1 VTRFANPGNHGA
13 RVRRFA
19 LACAALA
26 VGGGFAC
33 DAYAQNAAAGKS
45 LYKTYCQVCHSVDP
59 SSAVAPFNLIM
70 SAANNPAQITAAAA
84 ADPAQMGFIPDT
96 LTAANLQD
104 IAAYLGTFLGAAA
117 TVNVVEFYQPLRD
130 HYFMSASAAEIADL
144 DTGVH
149 PGWVRTGLSFKG
161 YPTPT
166 AGASPVCR
174 FYVPPAEGDS
184 HFYSASPAECAEVQ
198 AKFPAFSY
206 ESPNVFYIG
215 LPDII
220 SGACVAGTIPV
231 YRVWDN
237 RADTNHRYTT
247 STAIR
252 QQMLAMGWLA
262 EGYGPNQVIMCA
274 PQ

>member
-1 VTRFANPGNHGA
+1 MTRFADPWNRGA
-13 RVRRFA
+13 RLGRLA

-26 VGGGFAC
+26 AGGGLPGDAC
-33 DAYAQNAAAGKS
+33 AQNAPAGKS

-70 SAANNPAQITAAAA
+70 TAANNPAQITAAAA

-96 LTAANLQD
+96 LTSANLQD
-104 IAAYLGTFLGAAA
+104 IAAYLGTFLGA
-117 TVNVVEFYQPLRD
+117 TVTINVVEFYQPSRD
-130 HYFMSASAAEIADL
+130 HYFMSASAAEIVDL

-161 YPTPT
+161 YP
-166 AGASPVCR
+166 AAVGGASSVCR
-174 FYVPPAEGDS
+174 FYIPPANGDS
-184 HFYSASPAECAEVQ
+184 HFYSASPTECAQVQ

-215 LPDII
+215 LPDIV
-220 SGACVAGTIPV
+220 SGACAAGTVPV
-231 YRVWDN
+231 YRVWDD